1 MRTATVA
8 FLAIL
13 CLPALPAQQSGG
25 KMAFEVA
32 SIKLSR
38 GELVDLPFWDEY
50 SPTNGR
56 FQAEATLA
64 EFIEF
69 AYNLWSNEAQR
80 HELSRLPKWASDDR
94 YRIEARAPIGN
105 PTKDQMFLMVQSL
118 LAERFQ
124 LAARFE
130 ERELPVFEVRL
141 ARPGKL
147 GPNMPLHANGPPC
160 DRPGVPARPGLP
172 GFICHSFF
180 ALDLPGAKILGS
192 RDVTMGVVIRMFS
205 ELPRELGRAI
215 IDKTG
220 LTGRYDVTIE
230 WAPEPKPSATPDTPP
245 PAPAGPAFVDAVRE
259 SARPQAG
266 VVQSVVARPR
276 NRQGGTAVGK
286 LSYHS
291 CSASSG
297 TPIAS
302 A

>member
-1 MRTATVA
+1 MRARVA

-13 CLPALPAQQSGG
+13 CLPALPAQQSGT

-32 SIKLSR
+32 SIKLSK
-38 GELVDLPFWDEY
+38 GEPVDLPFWDEY

-56 FQAEATLA
+56 FQADATLSQ
-64 EFIEF
+64 FIEF
-69 AYNLWSNEAQR
+69 AYNIWSNEPQR
-80 HELSRLPKWASDDR
+80 HELSRLPKWVFNDR
-94 YRIEARAPIGN
+94 YRIEARAPINN

-147 GPNMPLHANGPPC
+147 GPNMPPHANGPPC

-172 GFICHSFF
+172 GFVCHSFF
-180 ALDLPGAKILGS
+180 AIDNPGIIIFGS
-192 RDVTMGVVIRMFS
+192 RDVTIGMVMRTFS
-205 ELPRELGRAI
+205 RLSLGLGRTL

-230 WAPEPKPSATPDTPP
+230 WAREPKPSVMPDTPP
-245 PAPAGPAFVDAVRE
+245 SPPTGPTFVEALRDQLGLKLE
-259 SARPQAG
+259 SSKALLRILVVDKVERP
-266 VVQSVVARPR
+266 SE
-276 NRQGGTAVGK
+276 N
-286 LSYHS
+286 
-291 CSASSG
+291 
-297 TPIAS
+297 
-302 A
+302 